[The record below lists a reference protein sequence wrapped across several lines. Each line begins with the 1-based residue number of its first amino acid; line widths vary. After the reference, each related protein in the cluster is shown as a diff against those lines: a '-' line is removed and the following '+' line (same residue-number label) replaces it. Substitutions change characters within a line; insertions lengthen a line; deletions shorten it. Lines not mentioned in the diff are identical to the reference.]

1 MQTQFL
7 FPNQYRR
14 FGYCLL
20 VIGLLLA
27 IAGNIYSNIIT
38 EWTVEQIRLGRNIN
52 YETCNND
59 ITLLTIIT
67 GLLLIGFSKEK
78 IEDELIA
85 QLRLDSLQWAI
96 YLNYIILIICVV
108 CINGFSFF
116 SVMVYN
122 MFTPL
127 LFFILRFRLKVMM
140 NNRLFRV
147 EGGL

>member
-1 MQTQFL
+1 MVKQILLIMQTQFL

-78 IEDELIA
+78 
-85 QLRLDSLQWAI
+85 
-96 YLNYIILIICVV
+96 
-108 CINGFSFF
+108 
-116 SVMVYN
+116 
-122 MFTPL
+122 
-127 LFFILRFRLKVMM
+127 LKM
-140 NNRLFRV
+140 N
-147 EGGL
+147 